1 MAPNRSFCGTK
12 AEEAGKGVTGLEL
25 RGIVERYMG
34 DSRQREPAMRGIAGL
49 AVTGMILVLAAP
61 ATARD
66 RSGVGGEARS
76 FGTAPAKSRSALA
89 PQIIEL
95 DERAI
100 TPSVDPS
107 GPRLFGSVPVAENV
121 ALGVG
126 LFSVVGTTEKEQI
139 RRRLDP
145 SRAMLGSSD
154 TRVAAV
160 GMSLRF

>member
-1 MAPNRSFCGTK
+1 
-12 AEEAGKGVTGLEL
+12 
-25 RGIVERYMG
+25 
-34 DSRQREPAMRGIAGL
+34 MRGYAGL
-49 AVTGMILVLAAP
+49 AVTGMMLVLATP

-66 RSGVGGEARS
+66 RSGEGGEAKS
-76 FGTAPAKSRSALA
+76 FETVPAESRGVLV
-89 PQIIEL
+89 PQIVEL
-95 DERAI
+95 DDRDIMPAQ
-100 TPSVDPS
+100 DPTA
-107 GPRLFGSVPVAENV
+107 PRLFGSVPVADNV

-145 SRAMLGSSD
+145 SREFLRSG